1 MLIEASKVEEIAP
14 GGLKAINAENYEILL
29 GNYKSDFYAVQKR
42 CGHMSAPL
50 DMGTLDGFILT
61 CPLHHAQFDIRTGE
75 ALSEPVPRDSGGEVP
90 PPEMG
95 KYLAFV
101 AKTMADIKTH
111 DLKTFPVHVDNGVVK
126 IEI

>member
-1 MLIEASKVEEIAP
+1 MLIEAAKVDEIAP
-14 GGLKAINAENYEILL
+14 GGLKSVELKDKQILL
-29 GNYKSDFYAVQKR
+29 GNYEGNFYAVQKR

-75 ALSEPVPRDSGGEVP
+75 SLSGPVPRDFGGEVP

-101 AKTMADIKTH
+101 ANVMADIKTH
-111 DLKTFPVHVDNGVVK
+111 DLMTFAVHVDGDVVK
-126 IEI
+126 IEV

>member
-1 MLIEASKVEEIAP
+1 MLIEAAKVEEIAP
-14 GGLKAINAENYEILL
+14 GGLKAIKAENNEILL
-29 GNYKSDFYAVQKR
+29 GNYKGDFYAVQKR

-75 ALSEPVPRDSGGEVP
+75 ALSGPVPRDSGSEVP

-101 AKTMADIKTH
+101 ANIMANIKTH
-111 DLKTFPVHVDNGVVK
+111 DLKTFPVHVDGDVVK
-126 IEI
+126 IEA